1 MIASSAWSQLPDHW
15 ALLPLDNSYR
25 TTNILKAF
33 VSAIHAVWSL
43 WSCIYHKFEE
53 ILRKISLSEYF
64 KAISLYFLVCSISGL
79 TAARYTSSSSSLLAL
94 DFKSPFSLQWSFN
107 GKSSPARIPS
117 QLLNVTLSC
126 ACRCLSI
133 AWEIDRDSPIVN
145 TVWQMMNKDISLS

>member
-15 ALLPLDNSYR
+15 ALPPLDNFYR

-43 WSCIYHKFEE
+43 WNFIYHEFEE
-53 ILRKISLSEYF
+53 ILWKISLSKYF
-64 KAISLYFLVCSISGL
+64 KAISLYFHVYSISGL
-79 TAARYTSSSSSLLAL
+79 TATRYTSSSSSLLAL
-94 DFKSPFSLQWSFN
+94 DFKSPFSLQYSFD

-117 QLLNVTLSC
+117 HLLNETLSC

-133 AWEIDRDSPIVN
+133 VWEIDRDSPIVKII
-145 TVWQMMNKDISLS
+145 WQTMNKDIRYS